1 MRPIQITG
9 TVEAGSREGQPLA
22 ETAMAQDRAPTL
34 QDTFLRHV
42 QEHSVPLT
50 VFLIT
55 GIRLQGYITHFD
67 NYGVALT
74 RDRQTQFVYKRVIST
89 ISPMIPIRLYAG
101 ADDVEP

>member
-1 MRPIQITG
+1 
-9 TVEAGSREGQPLA
+9 
-22 ETAMAQDRAPTL
+22 MADGRTLTL

-42 QEHSVPLT
+42 QENSVPLT

-74 RDRQTQFVYKRVIST
+74 RDHHTQFVYKQVIST
-89 ISPMIPIRLYAG
+89 ISPLESGPEFMS
-101 ADDVEP
+101 VEPIGG

>member
-1 MRPIQITG
+1 MP
-9 TVEAGSREGQPLA
+9 
-22 ETAMAQDRAPTL
+22 QDRAPSL

-42 QEHSVPLT
+42 QENAVPLT

-74 RDRQTQFVYKRVIST
+74 RDRQTQFVYKQVIST
-89 ISPMIPIRLYAG
+89 ISPLVPIRLYAG
-101 ADDVEP
+101 PDEVEP

>member
-1 MRPIQITG
+1 MP
-9 TVEAGSREGQPLA
+9 
-22 ETAMAQDRAPTL
+22 QDRAPSL

-55 GIRLQGYITHFD
+55 GIKLQGYITHFD

-74 RDRQTQFVYKRVIST
+74 RDRQTQFVYKQVIST
-89 ISPMIPIRLYAG
+89 ISPLVPIQLYSG
-101 ADDVEP
+101 SDEVER